1 VATVHICLSQKT
13 SASMTTLQQ
22 TLAGA
27 GIESQE
33 SALELLTGPALVFF
47 EEVTDA
53 LEDMIRRVSRSGIE
67 RVLAV
72 GLQRSALADGSVWRI
87 LASGASDVLI
97 WDDPV
102 SGAGSIAARL
112 ERWDAVDR
120 MVDSPVVREN
130 LIGRSPAWIS
140 LLRQIVEIA
149 HFSDASVLVVG
160 ESGTGKELLA
170 RLIHKL
176 DARPNKRELVLLD
189 CTTIVPELSGTEFFG
204 HERGAFTGAV
214 GSREGAF
221 ALADGGTLFLDEIGE
236 LPLKLQAELL
246 RVVQERTYKALGSN
260 TWRNTKFRLVSA
272 TNRDLHEE
280 ETAGRFRRD
289 FYYRIASHI
298 CRVPAL
304 WERADDIIPL
314 AQHFLKRLRPNEEP
328 PGFDAPVREYL
339 LSRAYRGN
347 VRDLQQLVMRMSHRH
362 VGGGPITVGDIPM
375 EERSKPDSQPHN
387 WHDPQFESAIIR
399 AVLTGMGLRKIAG
412 RVVETA
418 VNSAIRQESGNLKR
432 AAKVLGITER
442 ALQMRRASSRRSAIS
457 G

>member
-1 VATVHICLSQKT
+1 V
-13 SASMTTLQQ
+13 
-22 TLAGA
+22 
-27 GIESQE
+27 
-33 SALELLTGPALVFF
+33 LV
-47 EEVTDA
+47 
-53 LEDMIRRVSRSGIE
+53 
-67 RVLAV
+67 
-72 GLQRSALADGSVWRI
+72 
-87 LASGASDVLI
+87 

-102 SGAGSIAARL
+102 NVAGSIAARL

-130 LIGRSPAWIS
+130 LIGRSPAWVS
-140 LLRQIVEIA
+140 LLRQIIEIA
-149 HFSDASVLVVG
+149 HFSDASVLVFG

-246 RVVQERTYKALGSN
+246 RVVQEGTYKALGSN
-260 TWRNTKFRLVSA
+260 TWRNTQFRLVSA

-280 ETAGRFRRD
+280 EEAGRFRRD

-298 CRVPAL
+298 CKVPSL
-304 WERADDIIPL
+304 GERADDIIPL

-328 PGFDAPVREYL
+328 PAFDVPVREYL
-339 LSRAYRGN
+339 LSRAYPGN
-347 VRDLQQLVMRMSHRH
+347 VRDLQQVVTRMSHRH
-362 VGGGPITVGDIPM
+362 VGGGSITVGDIPP
-375 EERSKPDSQPHN
+375 EERPKPDSQPHN
-387 WHDPQFESAIIR
+387 WQDPQFESAISL
-399 AVLTGMGLRKIAG
+399 AVSAGMGLRKIAG
-412 RVVETA
+412 RVIETA
-418 VNSAIRQESGNLKR
+418 VNTALRQESGNIKR
-432 AAKVLGITER
+432 PAKVLGITER
-442 ALQMRRASSRRSAIS
+442 ALQMRRASGRRPAIS